1 MKQEGLSLLVV
12 DDFGHAEHYW
22 ADVVLNQDMNAEECL
37 YRSREP
43 YTRLLLGPEY
53 VCLRREFRRLP
64 RVLRRSN
71 GAACKLLVTLGGS
84 DPGNV
89 SELVI
94 QSFGRGRADDLEA
107 IVLVGP
113 GNPHA
118 ARLATAA
125 SKCRAKVRLI
135 ENPPDI
141 PGLMGW
147 CDVAVTAGG
156 GTLWELGYFGIPCL
170 VLVVAPNQEPCA
182 RLLHNQQA
190 CRVLGEADAL
200 DSASLAEEISTFLHD
215 AALRLRSARGLLR
228 WSMVVVDSGFA
239 MPCASIRRSL
249 RRDRFRRDFTR
260 IAEDH
265 HDRVAAP
272 TGFPD

>member
-1 MKQEGLSLLVV
+1 V
-12 DDFGHAEHYW
+12 
-22 ADVVLNQDMNAEECL
+22 
-37 YRSREP
+37 
-43 YTRLLLGPEY
+43 
-53 VCLRREFRRLP
+53 
-64 RVLRRSN
+64 
-71 GAACKLLVTLGGS
+71 
-84 DPGNV
+84 
-89 SELVI
+89 
-94 QSFGRGRADDLEA
+94 RADDLEA

-215 AALRLRSARGLLR
+215 AALRAALGQRFAALVDGRGGQR
-228 WSMVVVDSGFA
+228 VCDAMCVDKAEFA
-239 MPCASIRRSL
+239 
-249 RRDRFRRDFTR
+249 T
-260 IAEDH
+260 
-265 HDRVAAP
+265 
-272 TGFPD
+272 